1 MTHPYRNRPATSFW
15 RRSVADR
22 PWSDVTFVE
31 GGRLTL
37 DGNTRIA
44 TAGSCFASNVLRWLP
59 RLGLRPFFTEVAPSW
74 FTADEA
80 RAHGYGE
87 FAARYGNIYTV
98 RQLRQLVEEALGHRP
113 PIEAFDDHAGA
124 VWDLLRPH
132 VRPGGFASVE
142 EARHD
147 RAYHLRCVERLLR
160 ESDVFVFTLGLTEAW
175 VDDRSG
181 VVFPVCPG
189 TVAGRYDPAHHRP
202 VNFDHPAVVDDL
214 CWVIDAVAAVNP
226 GLRWIVTVSPV
237 PLVATHGDDHVVVA
251 STYSKSVLRAAC
263 GAVEAGHPSVTYFP
277 SYEIIASPQ
286 SFGQYLASDL
296 REVTDRGIQHVMR
309 VFERTFVAAS
319 SNPDVAPEPAASPA
333 HDGPTAA
340 PGLGREAAV
349 AAALAGECDELMN
362 DR

>member
-1 MTHPYRNRPATSFW
+1 MTHPYRGRDDVAFW

-22 PWSDVTFVE
+22 PWSDVAFLH
-31 GGRLTL
+31 GGRQAL
-37 DGNTRIA
+37 DETTRIA

-98 RQLRQLVEEALGHRP
+98 RQLRQLVEEALGLRP
-113 PIEAFDDHAGA
+113 PIEEFDEQSGS

-132 VRPGGFASVE
+132 VRPGGFTSVE
-142 EARHD
+142 EARLD
-147 RAYHLRCVERLLR
+147 RAYHLHCVERLLR

-175 VDDRSG
+175 VDLRSG

-189 TVAGRYDPAHHRP
+189 TVVGRYEPVHHRP
-202 VNFDHPAVVDDL
+202 VNFDYPSVVDDL
-214 CWVIDAVAAVNP
+214 SWIVEAVASINP
-226 GLRWIVTVSPV
+226 RLQWILTVSPV

-251 STYSKSVLRAAC
+251 SSYSKSVLRAAC
-263 GAVEAGHPSVTYFP
+263 GAIDASHDAVTYFP

-309 VFERTFVAAS
+309 VFERTFVAATAS
-319 SNPDVAPEPAASPA
+319 SRAALPEL
-333 HDGPTAA
+333 DGPSE
-340 PGLGREAAV
+340 PLEREAAV
-349 AAALAGECDELMN
+349 ASALAGECDELMN